1 LSTTFPS
8 VAGNAAPQRLHLAFA
23 ALASIGD
30 RSAITILYFVPQ
42 AGQLNGI
49 GSDALM
55 RLTKRSAVAA
65 TMRDPAK
72 KL

>member
-1 LSTTFPS
+1 
-8 VAGNAAPQRLHLAFA
+8 LAFA

-30 RSAITILYFVPQ
+30 RSAVTILYFVRQ

-55 RLTKRSAVAA
+55 RFTKRSAVAA